1 MFIWIHNVHT
11 QKLFEQIL
19 AADDFLVFKHL
30 MVQRNIDL
38 ELQALALL
46 QKQLGHSP
54 EAYQAGGGD
63 PPKER
68 RHGDDDSVLQE
79 VLRQSKRE
87 FDLQNSLDEDELERL
102 IEIAKEESLRFSQGE
117 QQKVAE
123 EMTEELKR
131 VALLSDG
138 STSTSGVE
146 KSSLVAQQQ
155 QTSIL
160 GLKDEKSVGSKLE
173 EQHASSVLA
182 SATTEGN
189 SPPSLLTAEVHT
201 LPPLPT
207 TEVHS
212 PPSLPTG
219 DTSPTKP
226 EQRQDKRQSS
236 RERQSSRDKPPP
248 PQAMK
253 QEPLRPVRP
262 SAGTS
267 STGSRSQ
274 LRELSGSEAAAK
286 WLESAKSELQQP
298 TSSSSAVQTS
308 SVSEECYLVFS
319 ALAYVEDLRQDQ
331 DQIDDRS
338 CSNWF

>member
-1 MFIWIHNVHT
+1 MVLDRKMFIWIHNVHT

-54 EAYQAGGGD
+54 EAYQAGGD
-63 PPKER
+63 TPKER
-68 RHGDDDSVLQE
+68 HHGDDDSVLQE
-79 VLRQSKRE
+79 VLRQSKQE

-117 QQKVAE
+117 QKKVAE

-138 STSTSGVE
+138 GTSTSGVE

-173 EQHASSVLA
+173 EQHTSSVLA

-189 SPPSLLTAEVHT
+189 SPPSLPTAEAHT

-219 DTSPTKP
+219 ATSPTKP
-226 EQRQDKRQSS
+226 EQRQDKQ
-236 RERQSSRDKPPP
+236 QSSRDKPPP
-248 PQAMK
+248 PQARK

-274 LRELSGSEAAAK
+274 LRDLSGSEAAAK

-331 DQIDDRS
+331 DRIDDRS
-338 CSNWF
+338 CSNWV

>member
-1 MFIWIHNVHT
+1 MGLWASVWYLIENCLFIWIHNIYT

-79 VLRQSKRE
+79 VLRQSKQE

-138 STSTSGVE
+138 GTSTSGVE

-160 GLKDEKSVGSKLE
+160 ALKDEKSVGSKLK
-173 EQHASSVLA
+173 EQ
-182 SATTEGN
+182 
-189 SPPSLLTAEVHT
+189 PQ
-201 LPPLPT
+201 PL
-207 TEVHS
+207 
-212 PPSLPTG
+212 
-219 DTSPTKP
+219 
-226 EQRQDKRQSS
+226 
-236 RERQSSRDKPPP
+236 
-248 PQAMK
+248 
-253 QEPLRPVRP
+253 
-262 SAGTS
+262 
-267 STGSRSQ
+267 
-274 LRELSGSEAAAK
+274 
-286 WLESAKSELQQP
+286 
-298 TSSSSAVQTS
+298 
-308 SVSEECYLVFS
+308 
-319 ALAYVEDLRQDQ
+319 
-331 DQIDDRS
+331 
-338 CSNWF
+338 

>member
-1 MFIWIHNVHT
+1 
-11 QKLFEQIL
+11 
-19 AADDFLVFKHL
+19 
-30 MVQRNIDL
+30 MVQRNVDL

-54 EAYQAGGGD
+54 EAYRAGGGD
-63 PPKER
+63 PPKEG

-79 VLRQSKRE
+79 VLRQSKQE

-138 STSTSGVE
+138 GTSTSGVE
-146 KSSLVAQQQ
+146 KSSMVAQQQ

-182 SATTEGN
+182 SATEVN
-189 SPPSLLTAEVHT
+189 SPPSLPTAEVHS

-212 PPSLPTG
+212 VPPLPTG
-219 DTSPTKP
+219 ATSPIKP

-236 RERQSSRDKPPP
+236 WDKPPP
-248 PQAMK
+248 PQARK

-319 ALAYVEDLRQDQ
+319 VLAYVEDLRRDQ
-331 DQIDDRS
+331 DR
-338 CSNWF
+338 

>member
-1 MFIWIHNVHT
+1 M
-11 QKLFEQIL
+11 

-30 MVQRNIDL
+30 MVQRNVDL

-54 EAYQAGGGD
+54 EAYRAGGGD
-63 PPKER
+63 PPKEGR
-68 RHGDDDSVLQE
+68 CDNDDSILQE
-79 VLRQSKRE
+79 VLRQSKQE

-138 STSTSGVE
+138 GTSTSGVE
-146 KSSLVAQQQ
+146 KSSMVAQQQ

-182 SATTEGN
+182 SATTEVN
-189 SPPSLLTAEVHT
+189 
-201 LPPLPT
+201 
-207 TEVHS
+207 S
-212 PPSLPTG
+212 PPSLPTTEVNSPLSLPTAEVHSLPSLPTG
-219 DTSPTKP
+219 ATSPTKP

-236 RERQSSRDKPPP
+236 QDKPPP
-248 PQAMK
+248 PQARK
-253 QEPLRPVRP
+253 QEPLRPVHP
-262 SAGTS
+262 SVATS

-298 TSSSSAVQTS
+298 TSSSSAVQMS

-319 ALAYVEDLRQDQ
+319 ILAL
-331 DQIDDRS
+331 
-338 CSNWF
+338 C